1 MKFIREMKIGA
12 RLATS
17 FTLLLLLMLGIA
29 CIGMYFNERMSE
41 RIRVVYQDRVLP
53 VQQLSSIDDRIQR
66 NRVLVMDMLI
76 SPDRSTVEKH
86 SAEFARNAAFIDR
99 TWQTFMALP
108 QTAEESGLVSSL
120 QQRRDAYFKEGLE
133 PVNAAMVKD
142 RYDEAADL
150 YLRKVTPLGPPVQD
164 LMDQLVQL
172 KISQAEQEFNDSMQA
187 KQTVNWI
194 MAVTALLALVVGVW
208 LSWIITRSI
217 TGPIAE
223 AVGIANQVAGG
234 DLRADIEFSG
244 KDETADMLAALKTM
258 HDGLLQIVTQVRQ
271 GSETIA
277 LGSKEIATGSADLSQ
292 RTEEQAANLEET
304 TAAMIEITTMITHSA
319 ETAQQASVLAQTAS
333 TAAVHGGQVVDQV
346 VGTMEQISQS
356 SRQIADI
363 TTIIDGIAF
372 QTNILALNAAVEAA
386 RAGEQGRGFAVVA
399 TEVRSLA
406 QRSASAA
413 REIKALIAESV
424 QRVDAGY
431 QLVAQAGQSVGNIVA
446 QVRQVSELI
455 EQISSA
461 SSEQSRGIEQVSR
474 SVSILDGMTQRNAA
488 LVEESAAAAESLKH
502 QAVHLDRLVQV
513 FKVAV

>member
-1 MKFIREMKIGA
+1 MKIGV

-17 FTLLLLLMLGIA
+17 FTLLLMLMAGIA
-29 CIGMYFNERMSE
+29 CIGMYFNECMSD

-66 NRVLVMDMLI
+66 NRVLVMDMLL
-76 SPDRSTVEKH
+76 SPDRSTVEKR
-86 SAEFARNAAFIDR
+86 SAEFARNVAFIDQ
-99 TWQTFMALP
+99 TWRAFMVLP
-108 QTAEESGLVSSL
+108 QTVEESGLVRTL
-120 QQRRDAYFKEGLE
+120 QQRREAYFQEGLE
-133 PVNAAMVKD
+133 AVNAAMVND
-142 RYDEAADL
+142 QYDEAADL
-150 YLRKVTPLGPPVQD
+150 YLRKVIPLAMPVQAV
-164 LMDQLVQL
+164 MDELIQF
-172 KISQAEQEFNDSMQA
+172 KISQAEQEFKDSMQA

-194 MAVTALLALVVGVW
+194 MGITALIALIVGVW

-217 TGPIAE
+217 TGPIAK
-223 AVGIANQVAGG
+223 AVGIANLVAGG
-234 DLRADIEFSG
+234 DLCADIEVSG
-244 KDETADMLAALKTM
+244 KDETAAMLSALKTM
-258 HDGLLQIVTQVRQ
+258 HDGLHQIVTEVRQ

-277 LGSKEIATGSADLSQ
+277 LGSKEIAVGSADLSQ

-304 TAAMIEITTMITHSA
+304 TAAMIEITAMVNHNA
-319 ETAQQASVLAQTAS
+319 ETAQQASELARTAS
-333 TAAVHGGQVVDQV
+333 LSAKHGGEVVDQV

-356 SRQIADI
+356 SRRIADI

-424 QRVDAGY
+424 ERVDAGS
-431 QLVAQAGQSVGNIVA
+431 QLVAQAGQSVGGIVN

-461 SSEQSRGIEQVSR
+461 SSEQSRGVEQVSR

-502 QAVHLDRLVQV
+502 QAAHLDRLVQV
-513 FKVAV
+513 FKVAPAA